1 MPPAL
6 PCIEQLLTYACNMPT
21 LSAQRV
27 RTSVRLLLSLFLV
40 VCIFVFSQGRQNHS
54 DKQTP
59 VLATL
64 NACLNAASAACILAG
79 YAFISRSKRVAHR
92 VCMTLAL
99 GLSIAFLVSYVAYH
113 ASVGHVSYMGHGFA
127 KGVYFAVLIP
137 HVLLAAA
144 SLPFIILTALR
155 AMRGQFDRH
164 VKLARFTLPL
174 WLYVS
179 LSGVLVYIQLYGY

>member
-1 MPPAL
+1 
-6 PCIEQLLTYACNMPT
+6 
-21 LSAQRV
+21 
-27 RTSVRLLLSLFLV
+27 
-40 VCIFVFSQGRQNHS
+40 
-54 DKQTP
+54 
-59 VLATL
+59 
-64 NACLNAASAACILAG
+64 
-79 YAFISRSKRVAHR
+79 
-92 VCMTLAL
+92 MTLAL